1 MPGSMNV
8 ADDCTRGIET
18 CDLTT
23 EWISGPTFLVLSED
37 QRPRSERIAEF
48 DDGELEVKA
57 LVLTTS
63 ATPRVSMVA
72 WERFSSWMKLVR
84 VYAWW
89 MRYKLKCEAKKQCP
103 PSERQDCFQ
112 IGAQTN

>member
-8 ADDCTRGIET
+8 ADDCTRGIEM

-23 EWISGPTFLVLSED
+23 EWITGPTFLVLSED
-37 QRPRSERIAEF
+37 QRPRGERIAEF